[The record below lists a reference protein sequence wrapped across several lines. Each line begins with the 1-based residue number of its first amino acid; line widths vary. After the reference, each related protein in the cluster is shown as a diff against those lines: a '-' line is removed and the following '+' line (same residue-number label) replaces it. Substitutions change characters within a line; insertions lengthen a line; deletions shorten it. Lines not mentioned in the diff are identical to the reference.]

1 MKADVFTSS
10 VDFLKA
16 ISETIY
22 INRVYCE
29 EKRVTTEIF
38 DFCKWNQIVIE
49 LITEIPVP
57 AKLKSEDLEVGLGI
71 VFGFGLIF
79 TKEQISVY
87 SSGIWNVHPGDLPK
101 YRGRHPITSAFLN
114 NERTIAVVIHKINE
128 LIDQGELLAIDYV
141 IREFRDDES
150 AIISKIMSKI
160 STGLMSKALKN
171 FKESN
176 FALIKHATYN
186 RNFLSGITIS
196 NSAKHTQLFLY
207 NAILAH
213 SIHGGVEIEGE
224 RYVRAHFYTSEIEKK
239 VGGIKIKCS
248 DGHLLVFKKLD

>member
-10 VDFLKA
+10 VDFLEA
-16 ISETIY
+16 ISETIC

-29 EKRVTTEIF
+29 EKKVTTEIF

-57 AKLKSEDLEVGLGI
+57 AKLKSKDLEVGLGI

-87 SSGIWNVHPGDLPK
+87 ASGIWNVHPGELPK
-101 YRGRHPITSAFLN
+101 YRGRHPITLAFLN
-114 NERTIAVVIHKINE
+114 NERTLAVVIHKINE

-150 AIISKIMSKI
+150 AIISKVMSKI
-160 STGLMSKALKN
+160 KTGLLSKALKN
-171 FKESN
+171 FQESN
-176 FALIKHATYN
+176 FEVIKYAPYT
-186 RNFLSGITIS
+186 RNFLSGIAIS
-196 NSAKHTQLFLY
+196 NSVKHTQLFLY
-207 NAILAH
+207 NAILAQ

-224 RYVRAHFYTSEIEKK
+224 RYVRAHFYHSEIEKK
-239 VGGIKIKCS
+239 VGGIRIECS
-248 DGHLLVFKKLD
+248 DGYLLVYKNLD